1 MFSFF
6 FLDKAGERME
16 HGNRWSCPIGKKRA
30 RRQRRGRREEIMGDE
45 IRERKAREREEV
57 AELRRGLS
65 EEYCRSAD
73 AEISSRIL
81 QHPYFQQADTIFCYI
96 SVEKEPDTKL
106 LLESAWQMGKRVSVP
121 RCIPG
126 RERRMEAVEIRSFQ
140 DLGAGVLGI
149 PEPKPGLPPV
159 EKEEIDLALIPCIS
173 ADRSGRRLGHG
184 AGYYDRFLEGQR
196 MHRFCLCYEKLL
208 LDKISVDNH
217 DILMERV
224 FSEDGVYPYFSAKGE
239 DKQVENSGSFLS
251 KLRRFFHR
259 I

>member
-1 MFSFF
+1 
-6 FLDKAGERME
+6 ME
-16 HGNRWSCPIGKKRA
+16 
-30 RRQRRGRREEIMGDE
+30 DE

-73 AEISSRIL
+73 SEISSRIL

-106 LLESAWQMGKRVSVP
+106 LLESAWQMEKRVSVP

-149 PEPKPGLPPV
+149 PEPKPGLPLV

-217 DILMERV
+217 DIPMERV
-224 FSEDGVYPYFSAKGE
+224 FSEDGVYPYFSAAEE